1 MKIKSIETE
10 RFQDYKKPSMFIA
23 TCKCTWKCCI
33 DGWFAKSVC
42 QNSDLANMPE
52 KDVEDEIIYNHYISN
67 PITKAVV
74 IGGLE
79 PFLQFD
85 EVYSL
90 IDYFRSHGC
99 NDPFVIYTGYYKDE
113 IRDGVEKLAQFP
125 NIIIKFGRYIPGQEK
140 HFDDVLGV
148 ELASDNQYAEKI
160 S

>member
-1 MKIKSIETE
+1 MKIKKIVSEDYIQ
-10 RFQDYKKPSMFIA
+10 FQIPSMFIA
-23 TCKCTWKCCI
+23 FCRCDWKCCH
-33 DGWFAKSVC
+33 DANVPTTVC
-42 QNSDLANMPE
+42 QNEAVVRMD
-52 KDVEDEIIYNHYISN
+52 DVETSPEEIYQFYQNCPLS
-67 PITKAVV
+67 KAIVL
-74 IGGLE
+74 GGLE

-113 IRDGVEKLAQFP
+113 IRDGVEKLAKFP

-140 HFDDVLGV
+140 HLDDVLGV

>member
-1 MKIKSIETE
+1 MRIKGFIDED
-10 RFQDYKKPSMFIA
+10 FINYQKPSAFISTA
-23 TCKCTWKCCI
+23 ICDWKCCKDYGMDLSI
-33 DGWFAKSVC
+33 C
-42 QNSDLANMPE
+42 QNSGMANQ
-52 KDVEDEIIYNHYISN
+52 KTVDIDDSVIYNHYISN

-113 IRDGVEKLAQFP
+113 IRDGVEKLAKFP